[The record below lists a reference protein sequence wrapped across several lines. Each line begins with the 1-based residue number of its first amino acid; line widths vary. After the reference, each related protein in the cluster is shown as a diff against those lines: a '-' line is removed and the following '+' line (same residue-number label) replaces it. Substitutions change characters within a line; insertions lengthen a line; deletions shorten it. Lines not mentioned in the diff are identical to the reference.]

1 MSANRAKQTANA
13 FWLAAAR
20 NMEQRRLNTTQ
31 FQMLLVP
38 GVVCSAFSIE
48 LSIKAMLLPNGS
60 PPKTHN
66 LAKLFALLPQE
77 IQDQIVASCGKTRDG
92 FDQSLAAIANVFDEW
107 RYIYE
112 SENVTLD
119 NAFLNSLADAV
130 KVAVD
135 AHAP

>member
-1 MSANRAKQTANA
+1 MTASRAKQTAHA

-20 NMEQRRLNTTQ
+20 SMEQRRLNTTQ
-31 FQMLLVP
+31 YQMLMVP
-38 GVVCSAFSIE
+38 GVVCAAFSIE
-48 LSIKAMLLPNGS
+48 LGIKAMLLLAGS

-66 LAKLFALLPQE
+66 LAQLFSLLPQP
-77 IQDQIVASCGKTRDG
+77 IQQQIIASCGKPREA

-112 SENVTLD
+112 SEGMNLD
-119 NAFLNSLADAV
+119 NSFLSSLADSV
-130 KVAVD
+130 KVAAD